1 MKDLINRCLEYDPK
15 QRITAKEALLH
26 PWIVSH
32 SFGLVNDNTNNMLV
46 SFPKEIREGLKSFY
60 GSNKFIK
67 TVKLQI
73 AKLVHSDQIQKLHDL
88 FYEMDTN
95 NSGTVSCNEVKIL
108 LQKFFHKEHQ
118 SNNNNDNNKD
128 NNNASKLAHAIISQ
142 YDVDHDGQVS
152 YVEFIAGFMSKKQWQ
167 KKELL
172 HKVFDQFD
180 LKKTNK
186 LTNSDL
192 LGILHDGNSSNENI
206 VLVKEIMNRFD
217 LDHDGGLTYEDF
229 EKLMLSEGHW

>member
-1 MKDLINRCLEYDPK
+1 
-15 QRITAKEALLH
+15 
-26 PWIVSH
+26 
-32 SFGLVNDNTNNMLV
+32 
-46 SFPKEIREGLKSFY
+46 
-60 GSNKFIK
+60 
-67 TVKLQI
+67 
-73 AKLVHSDQIQKLHDL
+73 
-88 FYEMDTN
+88 
-95 NSGTVSCNEVKIL
+95 
-108 LQKFFHKEHQ
+108 
-118 SNNNNDNNKD
+118 
-128 NNNASKLAHAIISQ
+128 
-142 YDVDHDGQVS
+142 
-152 YVEFIAGFMSKKQWQ
+152 MSKKQWQ